1 MRTSYLLLIL
11 HKNLRYSFRVISV
24 RYGAFYAALWYSLSP
39 EHFERLRTQLSSFL
53 HQFCFCGKVW
63 AFSSLRYVFAIY
75 RLQLSLDHHQGL
87 CAKPFFLGDEY
98 IVYYIQG
105 LTSPTTAARE
115 GTMVYL
121 RVIIIW
127 ELCEML
133 NFQYKKSD
141 FFGITYI

>member
-1 MRTSYLLLIL
+1 MERFMQLRGIVYHQIIL
-11 HKNLRYSFRVISV
+11 NALERKFRAIFV
-24 RYGAFYAALWYSLSP
+24 
-39 EHFERLRTQLSSFL
+39 
-53 HQFCFCGKVW
+53 FCGKVRLLSTLM
-63 AFSSLRYVFAIY
+63 FVFAIY
-75 RLQLSLDHHQGL
+75 GLHFDSLLQELF
-87 CAKPFFLGDEY
+87 AKPFFLGDEY

-127 ELCEML
+127 ELLQML

-141 FFGITYI
+141 LLG